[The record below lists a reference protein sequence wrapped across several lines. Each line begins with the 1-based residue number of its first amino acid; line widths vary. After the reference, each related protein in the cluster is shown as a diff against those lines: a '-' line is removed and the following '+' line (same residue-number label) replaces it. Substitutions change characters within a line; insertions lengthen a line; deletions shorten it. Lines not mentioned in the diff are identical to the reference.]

1 MNLGDALVRS
11 PYFLGVVMKFN
22 KKSLL
27 AIIGLLIAGL
37 SLSLV
42 CAVAEAKETTA
53 IEMALKLQWD
63 KPNHPIRVPVIV
75 IQGDYAI
82 ADWIQEQRGGRAL
95 LKRDQQNWQTLICG
109 DANMKQVGN
118 LVSAGVSRE
127 DAKHL
132 AAALEQEEKRLSDAD
147 KALIDS
153 FKGIVDLLKEPQH
166 HAH

>member
-1 MNLGDALVRS
+1 
-11 PYFLGVVMKFN
+11 MKFN

-27 AIIGLLIAGL
+27 AIIGVLIAGL
-37 SLSLV
+37 TLSLV

-53 IEMALKLQWD
+53 IEIALKAQWD
-63 KPNHPIRVPVIV
+63 KHNHSIRVPVIV
-75 IQGDYAI
+75 MQGDYAI

-95 LKRDQQNWQTLICG
+95 LRREQQNWKTLLCG
-109 DANMKQVGN
+109 DANMNQVSN

-147 KALIDS
+147 KALTDS
-153 FKGIVDLLKEPQH
+153 FKGIVDLLKEPLH